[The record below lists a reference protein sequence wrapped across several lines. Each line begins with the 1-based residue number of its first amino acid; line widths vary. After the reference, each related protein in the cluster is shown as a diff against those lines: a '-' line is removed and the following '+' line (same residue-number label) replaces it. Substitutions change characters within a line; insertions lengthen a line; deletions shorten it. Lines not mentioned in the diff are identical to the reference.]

1 MSVIKPYHSDNK
13 VGTSLVV
20 YFGRCHE
27 ATMLSPIYHTPLL
40 HPQLCQTLL
49 ARINNTIQSYYAK
62 SARSRPVS
70 GDTRVWKLDAS
81 ANEVPVSQVSQ
92 VSQTPLR

>member
-1 MSVIKPYHSDNK
+1 
-13 VGTSLVV
+13 
-20 YFGRCHE
+20 
-27 ATMLSPIYHTPLL
+27 MLSPIYHTPLL

-49 ARINNTIQSYYAK
+49 ARINIIQSWYAK
-62 SARSRPVS
+62 SARSGLVS
-70 GDTRVWKLDAS
+70 GGTRVWKLDVS